1 MIDPKTVTNYN
12 RTPAEL
18 QEWLLY
24 CICVAG
30 KRSNVETRKLNSWL
44 DDLNFRLEGIRTAD
58 QIDQIL
64 DTPFNFIREQLKSNE
79 LASQLKKHRI
89 SPYQSRYNSFTDV
102 VRLLPDDLS
111 KVTVDEL
118 QAVRGIGTKTSRF
131 FLTHSREDFDE
142 PVLDTHILRFLRDM
156 GHNVPS
162 VTPQSPKKYA
172 QVAEIFKSYAR
183 SVNKTVAELDL
194 EVWKSFSKSV
204 TDHIAEYSST

>member
-12 RTPAEL
+12 RNEAEL

-30 KRSNVETRKLNSWL
+30 KRSNVETRKLNGFLQDKSHTLNMLAPRSPFSIIRRLHGHNHSWL
-44 DDLNFRLEGIRTAD
+44 M
-58 QIDQIL
+58 QY
-64 DTPFNFIREQLKSNE
+64 
-79 LASQLKKHRI
+79 LKKHRI
-89 SPYQSRYNSFTDV
+89 SPYQSRFNSFTDA

>member
-30 KRSNVETRKLNSWL
+30 KRSEIETRKLNSWL

-64 DTPFNFIREQLKSNE
+64 DMPFNFIREQLKSNE

-89 SPYQSRYNSFTDV
+89 APYQQRYNSFSDAA
-102 VRLLPDDLS
+102 RLLPDDLS
-111 KVTVDEL
+111 HVTRNEL
-118 QAVRGIGTKTSRF
+118 EGVRGVGPKTSRF
-131 FLTHSREDFDE
+131 FLTHSREGFNE
-142 PVLDTHILRFLRDM
+142 PILDTHILRWLKEKGND
-156 GHNVPS
+156 VPS
-162 VTPQSPKKYA
+162 VTPQNPAKYA
-172 QVAEIFKSYAR
+172 RIAEVFKLYAW
-183 SVNKTVAELDL
+183 SMNKTVADLDL
-194 EVWKSFSKSV
+194 EVWNK
-204 TDHIAEYSST
+204 YSTT

>member
-30 KRSNVETRKLNSWL
+30 KRSNVETRKLDGFLQDKSYT
-44 DDLNFRLEGIRTAD
+44 LNMLTSRS
-58 QIDQIL
+58 
-64 DTPFNFIREQLKSNE
+64 PFNIIRRLHGGAIEDAGCNWLMQY
-79 LASQLKKHRI
+79 LKKHRI

-172 QVAEIFKSYAR
+172 QVAGIFKSYAR

-194 EVWKSFSKSV
+194 EVWNSFSKSV